1 MSAFHSAASDIDRA
15 MLNILEEN
23 AQLLNQIEANI
34 LTSQV
39 GFFFFMYVG
48 VILLFPLDFLCT
60 GALIVQE

>member
-39 GFFFFMYVG
+39 GIFFMYVG